1 MSVIQILAGLVLLVV
16 GGDLLVRWASRL
28 ALGWGI
34 PSLVVG
40 LTVVAFGTSAPELA
54 VSLAASWKGN
64 ADIALGN
71 VVGSNIFNILF
82 ILGLSALVAPLVVQ
96 RSLVRRELP
105 VMLGSAVLVALM
117 GLDGKLD
124 RLEGI
129 LLFAGLV
136 GFTTWLIRAG
146 RREAAAAP
154 STDSATTSAPA
165 NMPLLLGGIALSLGL
180 LVLGSRFLVAGA
192 VSIAQSFGVS
202 ELVIGLTI
210 VAAGTSLPEVAA
222 SVAATLRGERDIAI
236 GNVVGSNIFNVLC
249 VLGGSAIL
257 SPTPLAVS
265 PAALGFDIPLMVAVS
280 LLCVPVFL
288 SGSRISR
295 TEGLLFLGLYGGYTA
310 LLVITGGGAGPART
324 ATLTGFLVATGAV
337 LAWEFYRSRR
347 PVAPKAD

>member
-54 VSLAASWKGN
+54 VSLAAAWKGN
-64 ADIALGN
+64 AEIALGN
-71 VVGSNIFNILF
+71 VVGSNIFNVLL
-82 ILGLSALVAPLVVQ
+82 ILGLSAVVAPLVVQ
-96 RSLVRRELP
+96 RSMVRRELP

-117 GLDGKLD
+117 GIDGQID
-124 RLEGI
+124 RAEGVV
-129 LLFAGLV
+129 LFAALV
-136 GFTTWLIRAG
+136 GFIAWLIRSG
-146 RREAAAAP
+146 RREAAA
-154 STDSATTSAPA
+154 SETTTTTAAPA
-165 NMPLLLGGIALSLGL
+165 NVPLLLGGIALSLGL
-180 LVLGSRFLVAGA
+180 LVLGSRLLVAGA
-192 VSIAQSFGVS
+192 VSIAQAFGVS

-257 SPTPLAVS
+257 SPASLPVPA
-265 PAALGFDIPLMVAVS
+265 AALGFDIPLMVAVS

-288 SGSRISR
+288 TGSRISR
-295 TEGLLFLGLYGGYTA
+295 TEGVLFLGLYGGYTA
-310 LLVITGGGAGPART
+310 LLVITGGGAGPARSV
-324 ATLTGFLVATGAV
+324 ALTGFLVATAAV

-347 PVAPKAD
+347 PAAINAE